1 MPTTNPQRTPVVQE
15 VYPASGAHYAA
26 PGVREAYEQ
35 YGIPPIMYQR
45 DPYATA
51 AFRTYVDPYGQMS
64 VQPLIGFPSRYP
76 HVVSG
81 VPTDSLARAMSV
93 AGPFMAAPV
102 STQPAKPV
110 AAAKAGGAVPARSPA
125 TQTPARSTPATPA
138 PARPAMAPSHEPYT
152 LPPAG
157 RDRLKP
163 SGEQQPFPIAAPEP
177 YPYIDGGAPYD
188 TGGMD
193 DQYGALVEQALL
205 HATSPEANRVLAA
218 RGAAPTG
225 NSPSGG
231 FTYSPG
237 MFWSTLG
244 EALGLRPS
252 APAVVETPSVAPQ
265 APGMSSPAPG
275 IQVSPALQRAA
286 AQTFP
291 SPVRGGNGV
300 AYRIEVPPL
309 DAAGSAASAS
319 PISVPALTTAP
330 AGGRTTAPAHTYS
343 AGDGAALITP
353 PAPDMAASH
362 MPVAAPAAIPVA
374 PPPVYTGGYQAT
386 YPRTPGVAQP
396 IAEQAPAN
404 MGEYWSRI
412 QARRMAE
419 ERALLPMLYRQLT
432 APLYTADAAPAQLLP
447 SAVARPA
454 AQQVPA
460 MVPPAVYYPAP

>member
-26 PGVREAYEQ
+26 PGVREAYER

-102 STQPAKPV
+102 SMQPAKPV
-110 AAAKAGGAVPARSPA
+110 AAAKAGGAEPARGPA
-125 TQTPARSTPATPA
+125 TQTPARSTPATAA

-205 HATSPEANRVLAA
+205 HATSPEANRVLSA
-218 RGAAPTG
+218 RGTAPAG

-252 APAVVETPSVAPQ
+252 APAVVETPSVEPQ
-265 APGMSSPAPG
+265 APGMASPKPG
-275 IQVSPALQRAA
+275 IPVSPALQRAA
-286 AQTFP
+286 TQAYPSQAQPAGSAT
-291 SPVRGGNGV
+291 
-300 AYRIEVPPL
+300 YRIEVPPISA
-309 DAAGSAASAS
+309 DSAGAAAS
-319 PISVPALTTAP
+319 PIAVPTLTTVP
-330 AGGRTTAPAHTYS
+330 AGGRTMAPAHAYS
-343 AGDGAALITP
+343 AGGASPLITP
-353 PAPDMAASH
+353 PVPGMAAAH
-362 MPVAAPAAIPVA
+362 IPLAAPTEDPVA
-374 PPPVYTGGYQAT
+374 PPPVYTSGYQEPYA
-386 YPRTPGVAQP
+386 RTPSPAQP
-396 IAEQAPAN
+396 VVETAPAN

-454 AQQVPA
+454 AQQAPA

>member
-26 PGVREAYEQ
+26 PGVREAYER

-93 AGPFMAAPV
+93 AGPFMAAPT
-102 STQPAKPV
+102 SAPLAAPAKT
-110 AAAKAGGAVPARSPA
+110 GGTAPARRSPASQAPARSAPA
-125 TQTPARSTPATPA
+125 APA
-138 PARPAMAPSHEPYT
+138 PARPAMAPS
-152 LPPAG
+152 
-157 RDRLKP
+157 
-163 SGEQQPFPIAAPEP
+163 PEP
-177 YPYIDGGAPYD
+177 YVPPYP
-188 TGGMD
+188 TTP
-193 DQYGALVEQALL
+193 VE
-205 HATSPEANRVLAA
+205 TP
-218 RGAAPTG
+218 
-225 NSPSGG
+225 
-231 FTYSPG
+231 TYSPDSIWSG
-237 MFWSTLG
+237 LGRFAARVESTLRD
-244 EALGLRPS
+244 ALGMS
-252 APAVVETPSVAPQ
+252 PAAAAQTTTPVVPQ
-265 APGMSSPAPG
+265 APGMSSPALG
-275 IQVSPALQRAA
+275 IPVSPALQRAA

-330 AGGRTTAPAHTYS
+330 AGGRTTTPAHTYS

-374 PPPVYTGGYQAT
+374 PPPVYTGGYQAA

-447 SAVARPA
+447 STVARPA
-454 AQQVPA
+454 AQQAPA
-460 MVPPAVYYPAP
+460 MVPPAVYYPTP

>member
-110 AAAKAGGAVPARSPA
+110 AAAKAGGTAPARGSA
-125 TQTPARSTPATPA
+125 TQTPARSIPATPA

-205 HATSPEANRVLAA
+205 HATSPEANRVLSA
-218 RGAAPTG
+218 RGAAPAG

-265 APGMSSPAPG
+265 APGMASPKPG
-275 IQVSPALQRAA
+275 IPVSPALQRAA
-286 AQTFP
+286 TQAYPSQAQPAGSAT
-291 SPVRGGNGV
+291 
-300 AYRIEVPPL
+300 YRIEVPPISA
-309 DAAGSAASAS
+309 DSAGAAAS
-319 PISVPALTTAP
+319 PIAVPTLTTVP
-330 AGGRTTAPAHTYS
+330 AGGRTMAPAHAYS
-343 AGDGAALITP
+343 AGGTSPLITP
-353 PAPDMAASH
+353 PVPGMAAAH
-362 MPVAAPAAIPVA
+362 MPLAAPTEDPVA
-374 PPPVYTGGYQAT
+374 PPPVYTSGYQEPYA
-386 YPRTPGVAQP
+386 RTPAPAQP
-396 IAEQAPAN
+396 VVETAPAN

-454 AQQVPA
+454 AQQAPA